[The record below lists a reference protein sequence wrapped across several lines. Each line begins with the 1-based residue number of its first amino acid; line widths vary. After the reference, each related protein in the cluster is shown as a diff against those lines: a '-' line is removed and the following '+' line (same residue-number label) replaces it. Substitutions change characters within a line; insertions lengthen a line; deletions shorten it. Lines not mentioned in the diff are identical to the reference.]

1 MFNNLTLLDLHYYIN
16 RMEKNIE
23 QKNKK
28 YSNTKM
34 LATQL
39 YMLKQ
44 VLNSMQL

>member
-1 MFNNLTLLDLHYYIN
+1 MFDNLTLLDLHFYIK

-23 QKNKK
+23 ERSKK
-28 YSNTKM
+28 YSNSKL